1 MVIIRNSF
9 VDRIFMVPVSWKP
22 FGWDLLFPRAL
33 ISGGEISKLGPH
45 DAVTSM
51 SVDIAKSGHDHV
63 VLKMFC

>member
-1 MVIIRNSF
+1 M
-9 VDRIFMVPVSWKP
+9 KP
-22 FGWDLLFPRAL
+22 FGWDLLFPLAL

-51 SVDIAKSGHDHV
+51 SVDIAKSGHDHA